1 MNCTCFCSKTLTRWL
16 WFACFYKVKL
26 FILQPEIYDHQA
38 GSSNQI
44 KSKPTIEHVCVIPDS
59 SACWAAAG
67 ERQQLIAWRFSR
79 GEWFLS
85 VDPCWLGP
93 HFTWKVSTDDALIS
107 PGRFLLSGEVC
118 FIMVFVCML
127 YLVLFLFFHTEFYT
141 NVEIRQWWALLVDT
155 EWRSPKSGRHLNDFD
170 GENCAMC
177 VFFVC
182 LPDCGVKSFEKWTFS
197 ITGFVFFRLHGGFQ
211 TFPSTKLS

>member
-85 VDPCWLGP
+85 VDPCWLGAP
-93 HFTWKVSTDDALIS
+93 LHLEGLHRRCTDQSRKISAFWWSLLHHGFCVHALFSFVFVFSHRVLHECGNSTMMSAA
-107 PGRFLLSGEVC
+107 GRHWMKKPKKRKAFKWLWWRKLCNVC
-118 FIMVFVCML
+118 FFC
-127 YLVLFLFFHTEFYT
+127 LFAWL
-141 NVEIRQWWALLVDT
+141 R
-155 EWRSPKSGRHLNDFD
+155 R
-170 GENCAMC
+170 
-177 VFFVC
+177 
-182 LPDCGVKSFEKWTFS
+182 
-197 ITGFVFFRLHGGFQ
+197 
-211 TFPSTKLS
+211 